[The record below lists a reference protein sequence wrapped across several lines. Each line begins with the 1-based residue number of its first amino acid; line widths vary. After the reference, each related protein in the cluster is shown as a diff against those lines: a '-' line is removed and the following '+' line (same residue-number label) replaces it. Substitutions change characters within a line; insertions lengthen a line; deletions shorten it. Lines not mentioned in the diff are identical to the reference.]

1 VTGVPITTPPP
12 APSSGS
18 DLIPLAEQFV
28 NHDEFRPDPSGELAG
43 IQTRLH
49 FQAGPTVSVHLHD
62 RRRLSWSTDASLIWG
77 ESGTA
82 DYEAAAIRPGIF
94 AITVARL
101 DQNSSA
107 LVVLDRNAR
116 RALVNLTTFVERDG
130 AMVELTS
137 AFQAGLDEPLRDPF
151 LPTTELVGKRVA
163 HRYST
168 THAFEHI
175 YLNPNTYAFQGLEGP
190 EAGVADVDRA
200 DYWKLGEQLYLFS
213 WHERAQPFN
222 GAVVIDLERGRA
234 TGRLVG
240 WDAKSGR
247 TLQIRTGS
255 RTTVLSI
262 TSYEGV

>member
-1 VTGVPITTPPP
+1 MPITTPPP
-12 APSSGS
+12 SPPTGS

-28 NHDEFRPDPSGELAG
+28 NHDEFRPDTSGELAG
-43 IQTRLH
+43 MQVRLQ
-49 FQAGPTVSVHLHD
+49 FQGGPTVSVRVRG
-62 RRRLSWSTDASLIWG
+62 RRRLTWSAEGSFIWG
-77 ESGTA
+77 ESGNA
-82 DYEAAAIRPGIF
+82 DYEAVAVRPGIF

-101 DQNSSA
+101 DQDSSA

-130 AMVELTS
+130 AIVELTS

-200 DYWKLGEQLYLFS
+200 DYWKLGEHLYLFS

-240 WDAKSGR
+240 WDAKSRR

-255 RTTVLSI
+255 RITLLSV